1 MLIRPRDTL
10 GYFRIVVKNQRERL
24 RRWENDPNRK
34 EEDRPEVLR
43 LGACLLPRFTGH
55 EPAYYLRARS
65 LVVNRLGPR
74 KDLALKFLRF
84 LTSEDYSRVVNQT
97 LDFIPPNP
105 AYAMVGVEEGEP
117 ELSEQ
122 EVYAANL
129 RAMKYRH
136 QSRKSPFLLDSEVG
150 GAIQSQLARLEL
162 DPTLDVREALDIAQ
176 RECEEL
182 IQLNIR
188 RDPALRQRYETLN
201 KGGTL

>member
-1 MLIRPRDTL
+1 
-10 GYFRIVVKNQRERL
+10 
-24 RRWENDPNRK
+24 
-34 EEDRPEVLR
+34 
-43 LGACLLPRFTGH
+43 
-55 EPAYYLRARS
+55 
-65 LVVNRLGPR
+65 
-74 KDLALKFLRF
+74 
-84 LTSEDYSRVVNQT
+84 
-97 LDFIPPNP
+97 
-105 AYAMVGVEEGEP
+105 MVGVEEGEP

-150 GAIQSQLARLEL
+150 GAIQSQLTRLEL
-162 DPTLDVREALDIAQ
+162 DPTLDVREALYIAQ